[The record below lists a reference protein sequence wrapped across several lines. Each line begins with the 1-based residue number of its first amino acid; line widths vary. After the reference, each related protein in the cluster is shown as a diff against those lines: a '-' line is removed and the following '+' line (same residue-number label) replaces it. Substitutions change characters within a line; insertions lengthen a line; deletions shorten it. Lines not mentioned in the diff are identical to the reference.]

1 MPMLSVISPLLRQG
15 AKGSS
20 TTPVSAPITKL
31 LNITTSYMIPGIR
44 IFGYIAIFTGLS
56 ICAPHYQ

>member
-1 MPMLSVISPLLRQG
+1 MPSVISPLLRQG

-20 TTPVSAPITKL
+20 TTPVRTAPITKL

-44 IFGYIAIFTGLS
+44 IFGYIAICTGLS
-56 ICAPHYQ
+56 ICAPHY